1 MGLVRKHEWENTTK
15 KAPNRSWDK
24 VCVILRGT
32 QIRFYKDIKAYKT
45 SPDATYG
52 GEVPIDVVGATAE
65 IASDYK
71 KEPHVFRL
79 KLANCGEYLFQ
90 ASSDEEQEG
99 HKHCRSKDVKM
110 NLRNV
115 HFLL

>member
-1 MGLVRKHEWENTTK
+1 MQLQRVQLQFHKVYALTSINLILLFDFF
-15 KAPNRSWDK
+15 RSWDK

-45 SPDATYG
+45 TPDATYR

-71 KEPHVFRL
+71 KKPHVFRL
-79 KLANCGEYLFQ
+79 K
-90 ASSDEEQEG
+90 
-99 HKHCRSKDVKM
+99 
-110 NLRNV
+110 
-115 HFLL
+115 

>member
-1 MGLVRKHEWENTTK
+1 MQIWVTVEWISSQFSMVPLYNF
-15 KAPNRSWDK
+15 RSWDK

-45 SPDATYG
+45 SPDATYR

-71 KEPHVFRL
+71 KKPHVFRL
-79 KLANCGEYLFQ
+79 K
-90 ASSDEEQEG
+90 
-99 HKHCRSKDVKM
+99 
-110 NLRNV
+110 
-115 HFLL
+115 

>member
-1 MGLVRKHEWENTTK
+1 MGEYDKESTQQVIISQMQLQGVLQFHKVLVSLTSINLILLFDFF
-15 KAPNRSWDK
+15 RSWDK

-45 SPDATYG
+45 TPDATYR

-71 KEPHVFRL
+71 KKPHVFRL
-79 KLANCGEYLFQ
+79 K
-90 ASSDEEQEG
+90 
-99 HKHCRSKDVKM
+99 
-110 NLRNV
+110 
-115 HFLL
+115 